1 MALTWLFT
9 GYSHSASLLV
19 SLAVIVPAFLL
30 AAALAGLLGLV
41 FERLVIRPVYG
52 DHLKQILVTVGGA
65 IIIFELIPVAWGPL
79 EIPVARPEALRG
91 SIVIGG
97 MAEEKYRS
105 VALFLGRVFDW
116 LMNYT
121 GRGAGRE
128 RMGEN

>member
-65 IIIFELIPVAWGPL
+65 IILFELIQVAWGPL
-79 EIPVARPEALRG
+79 EIHERSEERRVGKECVSTCRSRCRPYL
-91 SIVIGG
+91 
-97 MAEEKYRS
+97 
-105 VALFLGRVFDW
+105 
-116 LMNYT
+116 
-121 GRGAGRE
+121 
-128 RMGEN
+128 